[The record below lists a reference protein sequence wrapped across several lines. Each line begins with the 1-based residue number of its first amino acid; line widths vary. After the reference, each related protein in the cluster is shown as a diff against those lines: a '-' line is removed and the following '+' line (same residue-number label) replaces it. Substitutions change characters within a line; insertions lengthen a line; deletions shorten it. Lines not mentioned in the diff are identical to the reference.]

1 LEEVFGIVF
10 DYTEF
15 SFNYNLNS
23 FKAEKLHV
31 AIYLQFFINLKFFE
45 PLEGAARRGNQHAA
59 AALSIIYAIAALQK
73 NSMSARL
80 ASESQF
86 WKNAVIS
93 NHLLKKEK
101 AKLESRLKKRQQSAE
116 LELKKRHSLCCLSR
130 KQKMIFR
137 LITPIVKKLTNAAN
151 FQRFQESPALFF
163 RSLKKRKYRFF
174 GEIFFPVENH
184 DHPPKNIK
192 FET

>member
-45 PLEGAARRGNQHAA
+45 PLESAARRGNQHAA

-80 ASESQF
+80 ASESRF
-86 WKNAVIS
+86 WKNAVMFK
-93 NHLLKKEK
+93 HLQQTLRNQKEKLEILQSALKDQKEKLEVQTGKLKKMKGKFTRAQEK
-101 AKLESRLKKRQQSAE
+101 YESEQLLRMRMQNSLSWKMTLPIRVIGRALGMPKKIDER
-116 LELKKRHSLCCLSR
+116 
-130 KQKMIFR
+130 
-137 LITPIVKKLTNAAN
+137 P
-151 FQRFQESPALFF
+151 
-163 RSLKKRKYRFF
+163 
-174 GEIFFPVENH
+174 GER
-184 DHPPKNIK
+184 
-192 FET
+192 